1 MKKAYS
7 KPMITF
13 ESFTLSTNIAAGC
26 EVKTSLLGKGAC
38 GYSTKLG
45 VVFTSLVDDCRI
57 TEGVDTTNE
66 SYNDICYHV
75 PSETYNLFNS

>member
-26 EVKTSLLGKGAC
+26 EYGPYDDELYYPGVGYVFLESC
-38 GYSTKLG
+38 GYP
-45 VVFTSLVDDCRI
+45 VAVDD
-57 TEGVDTTNE
+57 G
-66 SYNDICYHV
+66 SYNGICYHV
-75 PSETYNLFNS
+75 PTDTRNVFAS